1 MKDSG
6 LDCYI
11 LDRDGKCTGPIS
23 AARAQELL
31 AVSPFGL
38 LLLRSG
44 YSPIWSEDLEGV
56 SLTLGQAAVSRPVP
70 PDPNLAL
77 AKRDLFD
84 GSLAFSAVASAH
96 YTEHKGW
103 FETNRAAGRAKV
115 IPVVDS
121 SIDLISRYPDRA
133 RPSGKR
139 FSKVIIGSST
149 VIVGA
154 AFLGVWF
161 RSAWSRSELGGLFSG
176 VVGSR
181 HAPVSQSPYD
191 RVDFGSLGG
200 AQNKDAAGGQSASK
214 GAGDSS
220 AGGLAARSIQI
231 SAQTSVRERSPEAMR
246 LLSQVV
252 SAKLAGDPAEFA
264 ERMLG
269 LVPYYR
275 FFQPDFIPPPE
286 FVGAQAVAFMEPIRR
301 DQHAAWQP
309 IAGILKPN
317 VSHGLYGLANSSRK
331 LEDHLAKMGSWATS
345 APLIT
350 DALWSGYRRGIV
362 AESSNGI
369 SSETAY
375 WGKVSG
381 LAPESVTAREGA
393 QDLIEILTQLGG
405 VAAAGLP
412 RSELGSYLLSR
423 SLAMANVWG
432 AGSGDT
438 QLGRNIS
445 ALSEGAL
452 RQVNEVDSRILK
464 LIATESMETFTPASL
479 QARIAKRIGFIRALH
494 QENGFLCA
502 PDRSPYGLEFLLQT
516 VRLAGMLAVPLP
528 ALHPIYNACFFKP
541 FTESSAS
548 EVAFQDE
555 SAVLLSYNPS
565 IPSPFSPEWR
575 LFKGKFDGAPSGQA
589 PDMSPEDL
597 SILREWLALVAFS
610 SNNSSLRE
618 SVARSMVN
626 QDCARAVATRGQKS
640 TKEQICLQAR
650 WYALAKSDVS
660 GRKEL
665 LKEIDASYG
674 LKVANQVFYPWFA
687 SLYIEPRIE
696 ENMPSEPRALARKFD
711 LDRYVDSGQPGYT
724 TLQWFARQ
732 GMQR

>member
-1 MKDSG
+1 VKDSG

-11 LDRDGKCTGPIS
+11 LDRDGKCSGPLS
-23 AARAQELL
+23 AARAQEIL

-44 YSPIWSEDLEGV
+44 HLPIWSEDLEGV
-56 SLTLGQAAVSRPVP
+56 SLTLGQTSVTRPVP

-77 AKRDLFD
+77 SNRDLFD
-84 GSLAFSAVASAH
+84 GSLAFSAVASSH

-103 FETNRAAGRAKV
+103 FETNRAAGRARV

-121 SIDLISRYPDRA
+121 SIELISRYPDRA
-133 RPSGKR
+133 RPARKR
-139 FSKVIIGSST
+139 FSKVIVGLT
-149 VIVGA
+149 TLIVGVS
-154 AFLGVWF
+154 FVGIWF
-161 RSAWSRSELGGLFSG
+161 RSDLGGLFSSG
-176 VVGSR
+176 VGSR
-181 HAPVSQSPYD
+181 HTLVSQSPYD
-191 RVDFGSLGG
+191 RADFGYLGG
-200 AQNKDAAGGQSASK
+200 VQNRDGAGGQSVSK
-214 GAGDSS
+214 GAGDFSE
-220 AGGLAARSIQI
+220 GGLAARSI
-231 SAQTSVRERSPEAMR
+231 QTSVRERSPEAMR
-246 LLSQVV
+246 QLGQVV
-252 SAKLAGDPAEFA
+252 SAKLAGHPAEFA

-275 FFQPDFIPPPE
+275 FFQPDFIPPPD
-286 FVGAQAVAFMEPIRR
+286 FVGAQAIAFMDPIRR

-309 IAGILKPN
+309 ISGILKPTGLR
-317 VSHGLYGLANSSRK
+317 GLYGVANYSRK
-331 LEDHLAKMGSWATS
+331 LEEHLARLGSWGTS

-350 DALWSGYRRGIV
+350 DALWSGYRRGV
-362 AESSNGI
+362 VVESNNGI
-369 SSETAY
+369 ASEIAY
-375 WGKVSG
+375 WGNASG
-381 LAPESVTAREGA
+381 LAPDSVKAREGA

-405 VAAAGLP
+405 VASAGLP
-412 RSELGSYLLSR
+412 GSEFGSYLLSR

-452 RQVNEVDSRILK
+452 RQISEVDSKILK
-464 LIATESMETFTPASL
+464 LIANESVETFTPGAL
-479 QARIAKRIGFIRALH
+479 QGRIAKRIGFIRALH
-494 QENGFLCA
+494 QETGFLCA

-516 VRLAGMLAVPLP
+516 VRMAGMLAVPLP

-541 FTESSAS
+541 FTEPAAS

-565 IPSPFSPEWR
+565 IPSPQSPEWR
-575 LFKGKFDGAPSGQA
+575 LFKGKLDVAHPGQA
-589 PDMSPEDL
+589 PDISPEDH

-610 SNNSSLRE
+610 SQSSSLRE

-626 QDCARAVATRGQKS
+626 HECARTASTRGQKS

-650 WYALAKSDVS
+650 WYALEKSDLR

-687 SLYIEPRIE
+687 SLYVEPRIE
-696 ENMPSEPRALARKFD
+696 ENMPSEPRALARKLD
-711 LDRYVDSGQPGYT
+711 LDRYIDSGQPGYT

-732 GMQR
+732 GIQR